1 MNGGSSCAE
10 GGYGVLH
17 TKLGQPHDI
26 HVTLYDK
33 HPTCRPNGIR
43 RVAKTID
50 FLAFFEQRS
59 FGRVHALRLALPEY
73 ASNRYDHHLSCTK
86 DREHHAVSSTIV
98 TPTLLALDH

>member
-59 FGRVHALRLALPEY
+59 FGRVQVLRLALPEDS
-73 ASNRYDHHLSCTK
+73 ATESDHHVASTK
-86 DREHHAVSSTIV
+86 DPEHHAVSKTIV
-98 TPTLLALDH
+98 TPTLVPLAP